1 MTLVE
6 WAIVIF
12 LFVPLGVLVT
22 AFAVGVTYL
31 QVREEQ
37 SR

>member
-12 LFVPLGVLVT
+12 LFVPLGLLVSAFVL
-22 AFAVGVTYL
+22 GVTYL

>member
-12 LFVPLGVLVT
+12 LYVPLGVLALGFV
-22 AFAVGVTYL
+22 VGVTWM
-31 QVREEQ
+31 QVQEEIK
-37 SR
+37 

>member
-12 LFVPLGVLVT
+12 LFVPLGVLLA
-22 AFAVGVTYL
+22 AFGVWVTYL
-31 QVREEQ
+31 QVQEGEGK
-37 SR
+37 

>member
-12 LFVPLGVLVT
+12 LFIPLGIMVT
-22 AFAVGVTYL
+22 AFFVGVAYL

-37 SR
+37 GR